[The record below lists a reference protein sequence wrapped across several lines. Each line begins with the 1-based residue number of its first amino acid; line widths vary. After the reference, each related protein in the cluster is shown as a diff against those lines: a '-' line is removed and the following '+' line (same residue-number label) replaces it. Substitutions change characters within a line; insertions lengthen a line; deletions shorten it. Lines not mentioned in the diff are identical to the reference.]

1 MVQSKFFVVNNLN
14 KKVGLYLKE
23 SEIFYN
29 DCMKLIAEVKQR
41 EFQKMGMDTV

>member
-1 MVQSKFFVVNNLN
+1 MVQSKFFID
-14 KKVGLYLKE
+14 KQFEQESWAYLKE

-41 EFQKMGMDTV
+41 EF